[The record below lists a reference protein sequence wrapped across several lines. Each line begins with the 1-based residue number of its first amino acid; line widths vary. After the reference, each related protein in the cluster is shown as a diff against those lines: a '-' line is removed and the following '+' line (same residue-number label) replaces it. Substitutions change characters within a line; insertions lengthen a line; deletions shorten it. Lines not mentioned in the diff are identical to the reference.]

1 MSDLKQVLSDEIR
14 RLARKEIKQA
24 VQPLQATIVSL
35 RRQISELKKL
45 YNEANKK
52 AENYQKQAAAAQ
64 GVELV
69 DEDAIP
75 CSRAS
80 RIVCSRCNLV

>member
-45 YNEANKK
+45 YSEANKK
-52 AENYQKQAAAAQ
+52 AEKTKGNWQPYYNKNRDCLQSFYK
-64 GVELV
+64 
-69 DEDAIP
+69 I
-75 CSRAS
+75 RF
-80 RIVCSRCNLV
+80 IVLLRGLCFI